1 MPRPSDKIIQQKK
14 NKAIEAGKNR
24 PADRVA
30 TVVLGKDQPNRKS
43 LKDSIKTFDIKG
55 KQV

>member
-14 NKAIEAGKNR
+14 NRSIEASNTR
-24 PADRVA
+24 PADSVA
-30 TVVLGKDQPNRKS
+30 TVVLGKDQSKRKS
-43 LKDSIKTFDIKG
+43 IKDSVKTFDLRG